1 MGTGVSG
8 VTERN
13 KLRTRR
19 EIATAA
25 GRLFIERGY
34 SATTVRDIAVAA
46 EVSPRT
52 FFRYFP
58 TKEDVITVIASAS
71 MDDALDHL
79 AEHNESDS
87 LESVIKAVLRAS
99 LIPVRENPENA
110 RAFQFMLRDTPALR
124 ARWLEEQRKNRDRL
138 ADALRPWLD
147 HEAHPLAAH
156 IVAGT
161 VLLVIDE
168 VMTMWAD
175 DASISDPLG
184 LLDEALRILKG
195 PSLFSS
201 PQQG

>member
-1 MGTGVSG
+1 MGSG

-13 KLRTRR
+13 KSRTRR

-34 SATTVRDIAVAA
+34 SATTVRDIAIAA

-79 AEHNESDS
+79 AEHDEGDS
-87 LESVIKAVLRAS
+87 LESVI
-99 LIPVRENPENA
+99 
-110 RAFQFMLRDTPALR
+110 AFQFMLRDTPALR

-138 ADALRPWLD
+138 AVALRPWLD
-147 HEAHPLAAH
+147 AEAHPLAAH

-184 LLDEALRILKG
+184 LVDEALRILKG

-201 PQQG
+201 PA